1 VLRSCPHDVHGLV
14 NEAPGALDGCIIL
27 MARKARAETE
37 VGLDLVVEQLTGEQL
52 REVLAWAAEWH
63 EDVERRVRLTAARS
77 SGDLRVLR
85 VEVDRGLRTRRF
97 LGYRESVE
105 WARAARPVVIELEA
119 AVGAGPSRGLV
130 ELLER
135 GIARV
140 VKVIQTKADDSSG
153 MVGDLARDLLE
164 LHARA
169 CDAGVADPV
178 KLARWMIRFRFSDQD
193 FFEADPVRYRA
204 ALGEVGLAEFRSL
217 LAAQSDQD
225 GFAARYARERL
236 AVLDGDGAAIVA
248 LLGGDLSRPHQFIRV
263 AEAMVELGR
272 DEEAVGWARRGIE
285 QTTGW
290 QTDQLYDLACAA
302 HARRGEPVEALA
314 LRRAQHEQT
323 PTATS
328 YRQLRTA
335 AEPIHAWTVESDT
348 ARRVLEERNPAGL
361 VDALL
366 DDGQDQ
372 LAWQAAFAPAGVE
385 LGEHAW
391 LRLAESRQ
399 KTHPAQS
406 LPVYWRLIDSA
417 LQTADRRAYAA
428 AVRLLKRARDAAAAG
443 GEVDAFDARLAALR
457 ERHSRRPSL
466 ITMLDKAKLAPAPPV
481 Q

>member
-14 NEAPGALDGCIIL
+14 NEPPGALDGCIIL

-37 VGLDLVVEQLTGEQL
+37 VGLDLVVEQLAAEQL

-85 VEVDRGLRTRRF
+85 AEVDRGLRTRRF

-119 AVGAGPSRGLV
+119 AVGAGPSRELV

-135 GIARV
+135 GIAHV

-178 KLARWMIRFRFSDQD
+178 KLARWMIRFRFRDQD

-204 ALGEVGLAEFRSL
+204 ALGEVGLAELRSL
-217 LAAQSDQD
+217 LAAQSDQN

-236 AVLDGDGAAIVA
+236 AVLDGDSGAIVA
-248 LLGGDLSRPHQFIRV
+248 LLGGDLTRPHQFIRV

-272 DEEAVGWARRGIE
+272 DEEAGAWARLGIE

-290 QTDQLYDLACAA
+290 QTNQLYDIACAA
-302 HARRGEPVEALA
+302 HGRRGEEVDALA

-323 PTATS
+323 PTSSS

-335 AEPIHAWTVESDT
+335 AEAIYAWPMESEA
-348 ARRVLEERNPAGL
+348 ARRVLRERNPPGL

-366 DDGQDQ
+366 DDGEDE
-372 LAWQAAFAPAGVE
+372 LAWQAAMARPD
-385 LGEHAW
+385 LDIGEHAW
-391 LRLAESRQ
+391 LRLAEARQ
-399 KTHPAQS
+399 KTHPTQA
-406 LPVYWRLIDSA
+406 LPVYWRLIDGT
-417 LQTADRRAYAA
+417 LETADRRAYAA
-428 AVRLLKRARDAAAAG
+428 AVRLLKRAGDAAAAG
-443 GEVDAFDARLAALR
+443 GEVQAFEARLLALR
-457 ERHSRRPSL
+457 DRHRRRPSL
-466 ITMLDKAKLAPAPPV
+466 IAMLDKAKLAPPPM